1 MNCEIIFVDPY
12 DGDKN
17 KVPEQLFC
25 MQYVNAWVHVIASI
39 ERIFKWRLFKPKV
52 FNFFHL
58 DSSRWK
64 ELVVLALQ
72 CALQASTTGRTE
84 LASDCSFFVA
94 KVPISY

>member
-1 MNCEIIFVDPY
+1 MAFVQTK
-12 DGDKN
+12 GF
-17 KVPEQLFC
+17 QLLSLGF
-25 MQYVNAWVHVIASI
+25 IT
-39 ERIFKWRLFKPKV
+39 R
-52 FNFFHL
+52 
-58 DSSRWK
+58 K